1 MIDFLQ
7 EFKFWFTYNVTFVCS
22 FQFIHSATNKCLL
35 ITLTATASRHTNSFR
50 TTNLEEVLI
59 QHGSLCCHLQ
69 KGPSFSSASVGC
81 GWPLVPPLPD
91 SSVME
96 IVSSCCVTP
105 QLPKSFTNLDGLMK
119 IRNIE
124 THSCLSTVY
133 QYNEISWLLLGCDE
147 CKLDVFCLPCI
158 EFLRQRKGRQSM

>member
-1 MIDFLQ
+1 MFIDNS
-7 EFKFWFTYNVTFVCS
+7 YSHS
-22 FQFIHSATNKCLL
+22 FQTHQFIQNNKSGRSSDTTRFPLLSLTKGVELQLCL
-35 ITLTATASRHTNSFR
+35 R
-50 TTNLEEVLI
+50 
-59 QHGSLCCHLQ
+59 
-69 KGPSFSSASVGC
+69 VGC

-91 SSVME
+91 GSVTE

-133 QYNEISWLLLGCDE
+133 QYNEIGWLLLGCDE

-158 EFLRQRKGRQSM
+158 GFLRQRKGRQSMQKITPELSDMPSKSQRVTSLKN